1 MGRFKFI
8 CSIIVVITVP
18 IVIITLSQN
27 IIFRLPDVYL
37 FYFNDSQVIDNIYT
51 SLTNSEMADGIAGF
65 FNSFHPS
72 EFQIYEDTGYDL
84 QGIFDS
90 RDSYNMLILKRA
102 LDICGIL
109 GIVALILTVAVY
121 IFFLKEDEK
130 KLLRNSFRISTGI
143 SVLLIAA
150 QAVLMAVSQ
159 FRDGVCRLMGL
170 RTLSDSSNLAIIL
183 GEDFWDMAVYFVTG
197 MALIVLLIA
206 IYTNYRLTKPPRI
219 FY

>member
-90 RDSYNMLILKRA
+90 GDSYNMLILKRA

-183 GEDFWDMAVYFVTG
+183 GEDFWDMAGYFVTG